1 MIRLSNLVLIESS
14 IKFDTTGI
22 NSNQIFVSE
31 NKKYYAVTV
40 AGHVANI
47 KSIKHFLPQVLQPE
61 NKGEIW
67 RILDKMVVFFQI
79 SSELAS

>member
-1 MIRLSNLVLIESS
+1 LVLIESS
-14 IKFDTTGI
+14 IKLDPTGI

-31 NKKYYAVTV
+31 NKKYYAVTA

-61 NKGEIW
+61 SKGG
-67 RILDKMVVFFQI
+67 D
-79 SSELAS
+79 LAYSVKNGGIFPDFK